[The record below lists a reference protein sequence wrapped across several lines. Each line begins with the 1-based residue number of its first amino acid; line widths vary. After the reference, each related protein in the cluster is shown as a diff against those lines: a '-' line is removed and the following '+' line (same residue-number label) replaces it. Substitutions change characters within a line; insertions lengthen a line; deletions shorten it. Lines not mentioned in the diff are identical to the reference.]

1 MIVSVQDEARL
12 HGEDLRPPC
21 AECGRPVADPLD
33 LVHVA
38 CERTAR
44 ADAMHALLSG
54 PPPAHGRLPASDAH
68 AALHA
73 AGGHFVLC
81 NAAKRALFEKW
92 EQPPRPALAAVLA
105 HNGRLGLIPASIG
118 AVVVDVDLP
127 GPEALAAVV
136 DALGEP
142 PLHHP
147 SGKPGR
153 SHLWYRA
160 PAGEVRNAEWQFGQT
175 RGSNGYVILWDPALV
190 VAALYAFGPES
201 DEAPAVLERLPGY
214 TKPADVRR
222 APAAPPAKRDHPVAT
237 TGMRTL
243 LARCEAATE
252 GHREPSLHVA
262 GFTLGGHLAGGGM
275 TAATGAAFR
284 RKLLA
289 ACDRNGAAAKYGAD
303 NLRPHL
309 ERSVTRGCLYP
320 IHPPRARRGG
330 DPALRRFVA
339 QDRIDKLRRLARE
352 AGAELPEWLKET
364 P

>member
-54 PPPAHGRLPASDAH
+54 PAPARPGRLPAQDAH
-68 AALHA
+68 AELHA

-81 NAAKRALFEKW
+81 GADKRALHLDW
-92 EQPPRPALAAVLA
+92 QVSRPALAAVLA

-175 RGSNGYVILWDPALV
+175 RGTNGYVILWDRSCPV
-190 VAALYAFGPES
+190 FGPF
-201 DEAPAVLERLPGY
+201 
-214 TKPADVRR
+214 R
-222 APAAPPAKRDHPVAT
+222 APSGAKR
-237 TGMRTL
+237 
-243 LARCEAATE
+243 
-252 GHREPSLHVA
+252 PSFA
-262 GFTLGGHLAGGGM
+262 G
-275 TAATGAAFR
+275 R
-284 RKLLA
+284 
-289 ACDRNGAAAKYGAD
+289 
-303 NLRPHL
+303 
-309 ERSVTRGCLYP
+309 
-320 IHPPRARRGG
+320 
-330 DPALRRFVA
+330 
-339 QDRIDKLRRLARE
+339 
-352 AGAELPEWLKET
+352 W
-364 P
+364 